1 MKRVLSVV
9 RGADAGAARETDPT
23 LDLNAYALAEELE
36 LTIVLAGRGVELA
49 LGDPRVAR
57 LSVAGVEVPAAT
69 PGSDVR
75 ALLASGV
82 RVFALAEDVGAR
94 GLDATDLVAGIELI
108 ASDRFAELL
117 TEHDVTLTSAT
128 T

>member
-49 LGDPRVAR
+49 LDDPRVAR
-57 LSVAGVEVPAAT
+57 VTVAGVEVPAAT

-82 RVFALAEDVGAR
+82 QVFALAEDVAVR
-94 GLDATDLVAGIELI
+94 GLSTSDLVSGVELI
-108 ASDRFAELL
+108 PGDRFADLL
-117 TEHDVTLTSAT
+117 TGHDVTLTSAT